1 MMVAAGST
9 SPWCTRAITEQ
20 QKIAM
25 PHRSWLIR
33 FIGLLTWAMLT
44 AGALVFL
51 LRWKRQAKTEKT
63 NHPE

>member
-1 MMVAAGST
+1 
-9 SPWCTRAITEQ
+9 
-20 QKIAM
+20 M